1 MLASRVRYIELLAMT
16 PSRKALVVLII
27 LAVSANISGAF
38 VRVNPLFDRYG
49 PITFS
54 AEKKRLR
61 NYGLQLK
68 YAPDSRGVIIVYA
81 GEPWDETAARARARR
96 AYNYLIKNE
105 GVPATRLQWRY
116 EGVCKHGGVVLLY
129 ELYPKEADPM
139 PDPTCKNS

>member
-1 MLASRVRYIELLAMT
+1 MLASRVRYVELLAMAL
-16 PSRKALVVLII
+16 SRKALVVLII

-49 PITFS
+49 PITFA

-61 NYGLQLK
+61 NYAVQIK
-68 YAPDSRGVIIVYA
+68 NAPDSRGVIIVYA
-81 GEPWDETAARARARR
+81 GEPWDETAARARVRR

-105 GVPATRLQWRY
+105 GVPATRLKWRY
-116 EGVCKHGGVVLLY
+116 EGVCKQGAVLLY
-129 ELYPKEADPM
+129 ELYPKEADPT